1 MNYYQAQNL
10 LDEIREGA
18 QYSLAT
24 INKALELTGDIDGHG
39 TFQKLRGSGMDSAV
53 SQAAIGRRQGGSPS
67 VVAQDSSGYC
77 EAAWPR
83 GGRRI
88 AATHEQAYK

>member
-1 MNYYQAQNL
+1 LNYYQAQNL

-39 TFQKLRGSGMDSAV
+39 TFQKLRSSGMDSAV
-53 SQAAIGRRQGGSPS
+53 SQAATGRWEGRSS
-67 VVAQDSSGYC
+67 NVVAQNSSGYC
-77 EAAWPR
+77 KTPWPT

-88 AATHEQAYK
+88 ATTHEQANQ

>member
-53 SQAAIGRRQGGSPS
+53 SQAATGRRQGGSPS

-77 EAAWPR
+77 KTAWPR
-83 GGRRI
+83 SGRRI
-88 AATHEQAYK
+88 AATHEQVCE

>member
-1 MNYYQAQNL
+1 LNYYQAQNL

-53 SQAAIGRRQGGSPS
+53 SHKAVGIWQRGSFDMVAGNTGRHSQKERPIS
-67 VVAQDSSGYC
+67 
-77 EAAWPR
+77 
-83 GGRRI
+83 GGRT
-88 AATHEQAYK
+88 AATYEQAIK

>member
-39 TFQKLRGSGMDSAV
+39 TFQKLRSSGMDSAV
-53 SQAAIGRRQGGSPS
+53 SQAATGRWQERSSS
-67 VVAQDSSGYC
+67 VVAQDSNGYC
-77 EAAWPR
+77 ETPWPR
-83 GGRRI
+83 GGKRFE
-88 AATHEQAYK
+88 ATHEQAHK

>member
-39 TFQKLRGSGMDSAV
+39 TFQKLRSSRMDSAIP
-53 SQAAIGRRQGGSPS
+53 QASNGGWEGRSLGVVEQNIGGHCQTQGATG
-67 VVAQDSSGYC
+67 
-77 EAAWPR
+77 
-83 GGRRI
+83 GGRF
-88 AATHEQAYK
+88 ALTHEQANK

>member
-18 QYSLAT
+18 HYSLAT

-39 TFQKLRGSGMDSAV
+39 TFQKLRSSGMDSAV
-53 SQAAIGRRQGGSPS
+53 SQTPTGGWEGRGIG
-67 VVAQDSSGYC
+67 VVAENIDGHCQ
-77 EAAWPR
+77 AQRPR
-83 GGRRI
+83 SGRRI
-88 AATHEQAYK
+88 AVTHEQAIK

>member
-39 TFQKLRGSGMDSAV
+39 TFQKLRGSGMDNAV
-53 SQAAIGRRQGGSPS
+53 SQTATGRRQGGSFS
-67 VVAQDSSGYC
+67 VVAQNYNGYC
-77 EAAWPR
+77 ETPWPR
-83 GGRRI
+83 GGRRFE
-88 AATHEQAYK
+88 ATHEQDN

>member
-39 TFQKLRGSGMDSAV
+39 TFQKLRSSGMDSAV
-53 SQAAIGRRQGGSPS
+53 SQTPNGRWQGRGIS
-67 VVAQDSSGYC
+67 VVEQNISGHCQAQG
-77 EAAWPR
+77 AI

-88 AATHEQAYK
+88 TGQNEQANQ

>member
-39 TFQKLRGSGMDSAV
+39 TFQKLRSSGMDSAV
-53 SQAAIGRRQGGSPS
+53 SQTATGRWKGRSSS
-67 VVAQDSSGYC
+67 VVAQDSSGYY
-77 EAAWPR
+77 ETPWPR

-88 AATHEQAYK
+88 TTAYEQAHP

>member
-39 TFQKLRGSGMDSAV
+39 TFQKLRSSGMDNAV
-53 SQAAIGRRQGGSPS
+53 SQTATRKWQGGSSS
-67 VVAQDSSGYC
+67 VVAQNSSGYC
-77 EAAWPR
+77 EAAWPTS
-83 GGRRI
+83 GRRI
-88 AATHEQAYK
+88 AATHEQAHE

>member
-18 QYSLAT
+18 HYSLAT

-39 TFQKLRGSGMDSAV
+39 TFQKLRSSGMDSAV
-53 SQAAIGRRQGGSPS
+53 SQTPIGRWQGRGIG
-67 VVAQDSSGYC
+67 VVAENISGHC
-77 EAAWPR
+77 QAQGAIS
-83 GGRRI
+83 GGRI
-88 AATHEQAYK
+88 ANQNEQAF

>member
-18 QYSLAT
+18 HYSLAT

-39 TFQKLRGSGMDSAV
+39 TFQKLRSSGMDSAV
-53 SQAAIGRRQGGSPS
+53 SQTATGRREGGS
-67 VVAQDSSGYC
+67 VGMVAQDPSGYC
-77 EAAWPR
+77 KTAWPR

-88 AATHEQAYK
+88 TPTHEQAYP

>member
-39 TFQKLRGSGMDSAV
+39 TFQKLRGSGMDSAL
-53 SQAAIGRRQGGSPS
+53 SQEAIGIWQGGSFDM
-67 VVAQDSSGYC
+67 VAGNTGRHSQ
-77 EAAWPR
+77 EARPIS
-83 GGRRI
+83 GGRTS
-88 AATHEQAYK
+88 ATYEQAVQ

>member
-18 QYSLAT
+18 HYSLAT

-39 TFQKLRGSGMDSAV
+39 TFQKLRSSGMDSAV
-53 SQAAIGRRQGGSPS
+53 SQTPTGRWKGRGIG
-67 VVAQDSSGYC
+67 VVAQNIGGHC
-77 EAAWPR
+77 QTQGATG
-83 GGRRI
+83 GGRI
-88 AATHEQAYK
+88 ASQNEQAIQ